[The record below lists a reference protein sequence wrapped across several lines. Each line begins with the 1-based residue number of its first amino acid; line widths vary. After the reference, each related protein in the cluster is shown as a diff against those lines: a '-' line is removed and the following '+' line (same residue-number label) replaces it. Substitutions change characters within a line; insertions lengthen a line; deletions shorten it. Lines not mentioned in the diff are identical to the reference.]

1 MRRALW
7 RPALWAAAIYGLLA
21 VVFVS
26 PALQPG
32 KTLSPSDYLYTVT
45 PWTDSRPDDVKP
57 LGSNFEMIDQS
68 LQFEPFLRYTKER
81 LPDMPLWNPHVM
93 AGRPFHA
100 NSQSAVLSPFS
111 TPAYVMPVSRA
122 LAWMAALKL
131 FVAAFG
137 AYLLARALRLRF
149 APALLAGLVYAFGLF
164 FVAWLAWP
172 LSSVWAWLP
181 WLLAFTEMV
190 VRRPGPLHASA
201 LAVVVALQFFGGHP
215 ESSFHVLFAALA
227 FFVLRLIVLRRE
239 SPSGARPLGR
249 PIAAFAGALA
259 GGALLAAISLVPL
272 AELILNSGELEE
284 RTEADPDR
292 ISVRYLAMAF
302 LPDYWGRPTQTLLPV
317 TGFINNRAFYAGAL
331 PLMLAAAAP
340 VLRPALTRVAIAA
353 FGLGAVAVA
362 IGVPPIHQI
371 VNALPGFSS
380 AHNGRL
386 VIYYLL
392 AVALLAALTFDDLLD
407 RDRPPRARWLVPIA
421 AVLACVPLVW
431 LAVGRPGP
439 DDLGSAVEAAWG
451 FVTPPSD
458 SDVVRLAALIVWLTF
473 AVPAVALLVLRL
485 RGRIGATAFAV
496 AAIALVTFDLF
507 RIGMGLNPAIDEENA
522 RVPATPAIEYLQDRR
537 PERFVGANKLGILPP
552 LEPNLTMDF
561 DLYDVRGYDFP
572 TERRH
577 AKLWKEAV
585 FDREGFFIRHM
596 EAPVTESSLRA
607 FSLLGAANVMT
618 APDHELDEPTLRQVY
633 DGPDARVYAN
643 ERALPRASLV
653 GSARLVEDE
662 DAAFEAVLEPGFDPR
677 REAVVERPI
686 TGVADGPLRPGAAGS
701 ARIVEDDPERVV
713 IEADANR
720 RAVLVLA
727 DIYYPGWKAK
737 LDGEE
742 VPIERVDYLLR
753 GVALEP
759 GAHRVEFSY
768 EPLSWRIGWIVSLAA
783 LLVLVGVVAVSTA
796 SRRSEGEAPAR
807 S

>member
-26 PALQPG
+26 PALMPDR
-32 KTLSPSDYLYTVT
+32 TLSPSDYLYTVA
-45 PWTDSRPDDVKP
+45 PWTDSRPDDVQP
-57 LGSNFEMIDQS
+57 LGSNFELIDQS
-68 LQFEPFLRYTKER
+68 LQFEPFYRYTKER
-81 LPDMPLWNPHVM
+81 LPDAPLWNPHVM
-93 AGRPFHA
+93 GGRPFLA
-100 NSQSAVLSPFS
+100 NGQSAVFSPFS

-181 WLLAFTEMV
+181 WLLALTEVV
-190 VRRPGPLHASA
+190 VRRPGPLPAA
-201 LAVVVALQFFGGHP
+201 GLAVIVALQFLGGHP

-227 FFVLRLIVLRRE
+227 FFVLRLIVIRRE
-239 SPSGARPLGR
+239 APPDTRPLGR
-249 PIAAFAGALA
+249 PIAAFAGAVV
-259 GGALLAAISLVPL
+259 GGGLLAAISLVPL

-292 ISVRYLAMAF
+292 ISPSYLAMAF
-302 LPDYWGRPTQTLLPV
+302 LPDYWGRATQTLLPV

-340 VLRPALTRVAIAA
+340 VLRTTLTRVAIAG
-353 FGLGAVAVA
+353 FGLGAVGVAV
-362 IGVPPIHQI
+362 GVPPIHQI

-386 VIYYLL
+386 IIYYLL
-392 AVALLAALTFDDLLD
+392 AVALLAAFTFDDLLD
-407 RDRPPRARWLVPIA
+407 RDRPPRGRWVVRIA
-421 AVLACVPLVW
+421 VVVACVPLVW

-439 DDLGSAVEAAWG
+439 DDLGSAFEAAWG
-451 FVTPPSD
+451 FVTPPLD

-485 RGRIGATAFAV
+485 RGRIGVTAFAV

-507 RIGMGLNPAIDEENA
+507 RIGMGLNPAIDEEHA
-522 RVPATPAIEYLQDRR
+522 RVPATPAIEYLQHRR

-552 LEPNLTMDF
+552 LEPNLAMDF
-561 DLYDVRGYDFP
+561 DLRDIRGYDFP
-572 TERRH
+572 TERRQS
-577 AKLWKEAV
+577 KLWKEAV
-585 FDREGFFIRHM
+585 FDREGFFIPHM
-596 EAPVTESSLRA
+596 EAPVTERSLRV

-618 APDHELDEPTLRQVY
+618 APDHELDEDTLRPVY
-633 DGPDARVYAN
+633 DGPDARIYAN

-653 GSARLVEDE
+653 GTARVVDDE
-662 DAAFEAVLEPGFDPR
+662 DAAFDAVLEPRFDPR
-677 REAVVERPI
+677 REVIVEEPI
-686 TGVADGPLRPGAAGS
+686 SALAERPLRPGAAGS
-701 ARIVEDDPERVV
+701 ARIVDDEPERVV
-713 IEADANR
+713 IEADAGR
-720 RAVLVLA
+720 RALLVLA
-727 DIYYPGWKAK
+727 DVHYPGWKAE

-742 VPIERVDYLLR
+742 VAIERVDYLLR
-753 GVALEP
+753 GVAVP
-759 GAHRVEFSY
+759 AGSHTVEFSY
-768 EPLSWRIGWIVSLAA
+768 EPVSWRIGWI
-783 LLVLVGVVAVSTA
+783 
-796 SRRSEGEAPAR
+796 
-807 S
+807 